1 MEQAVVELVE
11 QVLQEFQLEEQEM
24 QGEQVYQLQYQGLL
38 LQKQQVEQVI

>member
-24 QGEQVYQLQYQGLL
+24 QGDQVYQLQYQGLL